1 MKPIDTGKHGRC
13 FGIGHSQAAPHPKSA
28 PWALPTVAWAWST
41 AALLVVLGCLWPLA
55 PAVAAATAAPDR
67 ASDRASDR
75 APRSASVKHGDR
87 SHSVEETA
95 RRVALTLRTGRSSI
109 EPVQLADPPTVPVGA
124 MMAWDDLQL
133 TLQAMDRWLAAHAA
147 PQSTAAPH
155 EQAFARLARLS
166 RQAAAESHTEM
177 VQVHTDFA
185 SALRLLEKAV
195 RLMTSA
201 RATLKRHSPQ
211 AIWATQVLHDLTAV
225 AARLA
230 EDGLQ
235 RARNGGV
242 DGQRLNAAAHA
253 LQQGLALLQAGQ
265 HLQAFGS
272 FGLGITVGAIP
283 VFNMDRFESNL
294 NDAFGPQTVGYQY
307 AIGHNGAL
315 ARASGLGL
323 TGLARTDADP
333 PNTSQVASKEINIAS
348 ISKTITA
355 MVLLRLLEQRNVS
368 VDSPIAPWLPASW
381 VLGAGIGP
389 VPAGP
394 QLSFRELLTH
404 RSGLNANLNTSYQ
417 YADLQNYAAAGIS
430 AADKLVTTYQNAN
443 FAMFRVVIP
452 YLRYGSDGVDNIAAL
467 VPFASFDEVI
477 AGLYIETVR
486 DLAFAPT
493 GFVQGGC
500 VASDPNPTLSYPFP
514 SNGAAGIQPGDWI
527 TRCGSGGWY
536 LSSVE
541 LLGVMAFRRF
551 SNLILSPAARQ
562 LMDFNYLGWHDP
574 TNPVYGFSKG
584 LYGNYRSHGG
594 DLTVSGPLD
603 ACYMEFFNGVQ
614 VAMVANSAGGNY
626 LGNNSYQCT
635 VLKWAFENAF
645 IAP

>member
-1 MKPIDTGKHGRC
+1 MKASDTGQRGHC
-13 FGIGHSQAAPHPKSA
+13 FGLDPGNTALLPKPA
-28 PWALPTVAWAWST
+28 PWALPT
-41 AALLVVLGCLWPLA
+41 AALLLVAGCWSPLS
-55 PAVAAATAAPDR
+55 AATAAPE
-67 ASDRASDR
+67 S
-75 APRSASVKHGDR
+75 APALHAGRSN
-87 SHSVEETA
+87 SVEETV
-95 RRVALTLRTGRSSI
+95 RRVAQTLRTGRSSF
-109 EPVQLADPPTVPVGA
+109 EPVQLADPPTVPPGPP
-124 MMAWDDLQL
+124 MAWDDLQQ
-133 TLQAMDRWLAAHAA
+133 TLQAMDRWLAAHTAA
-147 PQSTAAPH
+147 HTAAAPH

-166 RQAAAESHTEM
+166 HHAAAAAHTDM
-177 VQVHTDFA
+177 VQVQTDFA
-185 SALRLLEKAV
+185 TALRQLEKAV
-195 RLMTSA
+195 RLMTNA
-201 RATLKRHSPQ
+201 RATLKRDSPQ
-211 AIWATQVLHDLTAV
+211 AIWATQVLHDFTAV

-235 RARNGGV
+235 RARIGGV
-242 DGQRLNAAAHA
+242 DGQRLNAASHA
-253 LQQGLALLQAGQ
+253 LQQGLALLQGGH

-283 VFNMDRFESNL
+283 VFNLDRFESNL

-307 AIGHNGAL
+307 AIARDGAL
-315 ARASGLGL
+315 ARASGFGL
-323 TGLARTDADP
+323 TGLARTNADP
-333 PNTSQVASKEINIAS
+333 PNTSQVATKEMNIAS

-368 VDSPIAPWLPASW
+368 VDSPIAAWLPASW

-389 VPAGP
+389 VPGP
-394 QLSFRELLTH
+394 QLSFRDLLTH
-404 RSGLNANLNTSYQ
+404 RSGLNANQNTSYRF
-417 YADLQNYAAAGIS
+417 ADLQNYAAAGIV
-430 AADKLVTTYQNAN
+430 AGDKLITTYQNAN
-443 FAMFRVVIP
+443 FAMFRVAIP
-452 YLRYGSDGVDNIAAL
+452 YLRYGANGVNNIAAL
-467 VPFASFDEVI
+467 VPFAPFDEVI

-500 VASDPNPTLSYPFP
+500 VASDPNPTMSYPFP

-562 LMDFNYLGWHDP
+562 LMDFNYLGWNDP
-574 TNPVYGFSKG
+574 ATYSWSKG

-594 DLTVSGPLD
+594 DLTVSGPLG

-614 VAMVANSAGGNY
+614 VAMAANSAGGNY

>member
-1 MKPIDTGKHGRC
+1 MQTVDTGRNGPRLELETRKT
-13 FGIGHSQAAPHPKSA
+13 
-28 PWALPTVAWAWST
+28 ALPFKPDLLPF
-41 AALLVVLGCLWPLA
+41 AALHAAALCVVAGCWWPA
-55 PAVAAATAAPDR
+55 TAATALPETAHAR
-67 ASDRASDR
+67 HAGRTQSI
-75 APRSASVKHGDR
+75 
-87 SHSVEETA
+87 EETA
-95 RRVALTLRTGRSSI
+95 RRVAQTLRTGRSSI
-109 EPVQLADPPTVPVGA
+109 EPVELADPPTLPVGPA
-124 MMAWDDLQL
+124 MAWDDLQS
-133 TLQAMDRWLAAHAA
+133 TLQAMDRWLAAHQA
-147 PQSTAAPH
+147 TAPH
-155 EQAFARLARLS
+155 DHAFARQARLS
-166 RQAAAESHTEM
+166 RQAAGAAHTDM
-177 VQVHTDFA
+177 VQVQTDFA
-185 SALRLLEKAV
+185 AALRQLEKAV
-195 RLMTSA
+195 RFMTDA
-201 RATLKRHSPQ
+201 RAAHKPGSPQ

-230 EDGLQ
+230 EDGVQ

-242 DGQRLNAAAHA
+242 DSQRLNAAAQA
-253 LQQGLALLQAGQ
+253 LQQGLALLQRGQ
-265 HLQAFGS
+265 HLQAFGA

-283 VFNMDRFESNL
+283 VFDLDRFEANIV
-294 NDAFGPQTVGYQY
+294 DAFGPQTVGYQY
-307 AIGHNGAL
+307 AIGRDGVL
-315 ARASGLGL
+315 ARASGFGL
-323 TGLARTDADP
+323 TGLARTNADP
-333 PNTSQVASKEINIAS
+333 PNTSQVASKEMNIAS

-355 MVLLRLLEQRNVS
+355 TVLLRLLEQRNVS
-368 VDSPIAPWLPASW
+368 VDSPIAAWLPANW

-404 RSGLNANLNTSYQ
+404 RSGLNANLNTSYRF
-417 YADLQNYAAAGIS
+417 ADLQNYAAAGI
-430 AADKLVTTYQNAN
+430 AAGDKLITTYQNAN
-443 FAMFRVVIP
+443 FAMFRVAIP
-452 YLRYGSDGVDNIAAL
+452 YLRYGANGVNNIAAL
-467 VPFASFDEVI
+467 VPFAPFDEVI

-500 VASDPNPTLSYPFP
+500 VASDANPTLSYPFP

-541 LLGVMAFRRF
+541 LLGVMAFRRY

-562 LMDFNYLGWHDP
+562 LMDFNYLGWNDP
-574 TNPVYGFSKG
+574 ASYSWSKG

-594 DLTVSGPLD
+594 DLTVSGPLG

-614 VAMVANSAGGNY
+614 VAMAANSASGNY

-645 IAP
+645 VAP